1 MGIMKKLYH
10 YFLSLFERKPK
21 LDHPIEKVFAIDGTN
36 YYQFKDISK
45 IKCLRAFVVS
55 DHYSEL
61 NMRCTRE
68 YLTAHCKAID
78 KLLSNS
84 KAINISQVAQLNQQ
98 LKERLEMIYEVDI
111 IYKIA
116 SVVFFDKS
124 ENPYEYD
131 DMYAREKIE
140 RFKSYARTHDGFF
153 FETLFKGLLSTKDLS
168 DKDLETYMS
177 VGAKVSQYHWDNIF
191 TILSNTNGTKDSV
204 PS

>member
-1 MGIMKKLYH
+1 MRLFN
-10 YFLSLFERKPK
+10 FLKSFFERKPK
-21 LDHPIEKVFAIDGTN
+21 LDHPIEKVFTIEGTN

-68 YLTAHCKAID
+68 YLQAHCKAVD

-84 KAINISQVAQLNQQ
+84 KQINITQVAQLNLQ

-131 DMYAREKIE
+131 DMYAKEKIE
-140 RFKSYARTHDGFF
+140 KFKTYARTNDGFF
-153 FETLFKGLLSTKDLS
+153 FETLFKSLLNTENTKDQ
-168 DKDLETYMS
+168 DLETYMS
-177 VGAKVSQYHWDNIF
+177 VGEKMTQHHWD
-191 TILSNTNGTKDSV
+191 TISTISSSIKETKDLV